1 MIEEWL
7 EPWYLIEDEHIRKV
21 FGEELQ
27 KELGRRHPLYRLPAK
42 VIARREDQ
50 DDVLVTLGDGRVAE
64 VHLTW
69 SRKREVHPE
78 CPETTIFS
86 SIEEWREREMKP
98 AHEDWVESGS

>member
-7 EPWYLIEDEHIRKV
+7 EPWYLIEDEDLRQALN
-21 FGEELQ
+21 EELQ

-50 DDVLVTLGDGRVAE
+50 DDVLVALGDGRVAE

-69 SRKREVHPE
+69 SQKREVNPAW
-78 CPETTIFS
+78 PGTKIFA
-86 SIEEWREREMKP
+86 SIEEWRERKMKP
-98 AHEDWVESGS
+98 AHEDWVASGS